1 MSSGPRPAP
10 RVLRGSCSAFGVSSP
25 KRRNWCPPPVRA
37 EGGDK
42 LALSL
47 RKAAHKALAAVEES
61 IEGLRFNVAL
71 AKIYELVNTLG
82 GALANEKALLA
93 ADGTAAAALERG
105 DRPVWSAMMA
115 PMTPHLAEESWAA
128 LGHDGLV
135 AHADWPVVDRSL
147 LVEDE
152 VTMPVQ
158 VNGQE
163 ARRRDRGALPLRR
176 PRWKPRY

>member
-1 MSSGPRPAP
+1 M
-10 RVLRGSCSAFGVSSP
+10 
-25 KRRNWCPPPVRA
+25 
-37 EGGDK
+37 
-42 LALSL
+42 
-47 RKAAHKALAAVEES
+47 
-61 IEGLRFNVAL
+61 AL

-93 ADGTAAAALERG
+93 ADGTAAAALSEATSLLVR
-105 DRPVWSAMMA
+105 MMA

-158 VNGQE
+158 VNGKKRADVTVARAASPAEVE
-163 ARRRDRGALPLRR
+163 AEVLKLEAVIKALDGKSPKKVIVVAQRIVNVVV
-176 PRWKPRY
+176 